1 MYECNYDSQK
11 CSFDHKDVEIKCSDA
26 STVPK
31 NAGQTF
37 HIFTLKI
44 QMHSDAPNCWIK
56 HIVWTFKQTYNIQKC
71 LICQINIQIQHM
83 NETFI

>member
-1 MYECNYDSQK
+1 MLIQQ
-11 CSFDHKDVEIKCSDA
+11 DVRIKGLDP

-31 NAGQTF
+31 SAGKSIQ
-37 HIFTLKI
+37 IFALKI